1 MTSIAGTVGLVAVI
15 FLVANSSP
23 VQAGFAHVPYFG
35 RPAPDVLSG
44 SDLALGILTATVV
57 VVWSGWELFK
67 PRRRRVVDTIIETQ
81 RRVILAMIGLAALGY
96 FNYTY
101 RLPRPTLMLATA
113 ALLVVLPAFMVT
125 IRRRPKA
132 EKRAVI
138 VGDDADAIRRVLA
151 ASSMPV
157 LGYIGP
163 SALVSEE
170 FETDGVELARVG
182 GLSRLD
188 DALIE
193 ADADTVLLGFGS
205 PDRAEFFGALASCHA
220 HDVGVKLHRAYADSV
235 LTTASPDGPLV
246 DVDLE
251 PWDAQDRLLKRAF
264 DIAFATS
271 ALLVLAPVMV
281 AISVAIKLD
290 DGGPVFYGQR
300 RTAEFGDTFY
310 VYKFRT
316 MSPGGEKT
324 TPGDERD
331 RITRVGRTLRRTH
344 LDEIP
349 QLWSILRGQMSV
361 VGPRATWTD
370 EETHLEATAGMWRKR
385 WFVKPGLTGL
395 AQINGA
401 TSRDPETK
409 LRYDL
414 QYVRE
419 QSFWTDVELVL
430 RQFWAVGVDLVTH
443 LRNATTDGTDS
454 DSSDSMTADS
464 MPTDS
469 TPANSVAADST
480 SANSVATDSRTAE
493 ELEPA
498 DSFSPADER

>member
-1 MTSIAGTVGLVAVI
+1 MSAGWQYRVTSVAGTVGLVAVI
-15 FLVANSSP
+15 FVVANSPP
-23 VQAGFAHVPYFG
+23 VQGAFAHVPYFG

-44 SDLALGILTATVV
+44 TDLALGVLTATVV
-57 VVWSGWELFK
+57 MVWSGWELFK
-67 PRRRRVVDTIIETQ
+67 PRRRRAVDTIIETQ

-101 RLPRPTLMLATA
+101 RLPRSTLMLATVG
-113 ALLVVLPAFMVT
+113 LLVALPAFMVT

-132 EKRAVI
+132 QQRAVI

-151 ASSMPV
+151 VTSMPV

-163 SALVSEE
+163 SALVDSG

-188 DALIE
+188 DALVE
-193 ADADTVLLGFGS
+193 TDADTVLLAFGS
-205 PDRAEFFGALASCHA
+205 PDRAEFFGALATCHSHGVA
-220 HDVGVKLHRAYADSV
+220 VKLHRAYADSV
-235 LTTASPDGPLV
+235 LTTTSPDGPLV
-246 DVDLE
+246 DVNLE

-264 DIAFATS
+264 DIAFAAS
-271 ALLVLAPVMV
+271 ALLVLMPVML
-281 AISVAIKLD
+281 AISVVIKLD
-290 DGGPVFYGQR
+290 DGGPILYGQR

-310 VYKFRT
+310 IYKFRT
-316 MSPGGEKT
+316 MCPGGEET

-331 RITRVGRTLRRTH
+331 RVTRVGRTLRKTH

-370 EETHLEATAGMWRKR
+370 EETHLEATAEMWRKR

-419 QSFWTDVELVL
+419 QSFWTDFEIVV

-443 LRNATTDGTDS
+443 LRNATTDETDS
-454 DSSDSMTADS
+454 D
-464 MPTDS
+464 
-469 TPANSVAADST
+469 
-480 SANSVATDSRTAE
+480 ATDSMAAE
-493 ELEPA
+493 EMEPS